1 MNSLNFTFLEE
12 MPAPVIA
19 LTVFLALLVILLFCI
34 FLKLLLIMVRD
45 IKEPEEDETANLVW
59 MIGKLK
65 DLETGVPALDEQVT
79 GAEEALGLTFA
90 KEYAAYLKAYGLAS
104 GRGIKLT
111 GITRKVGRGVVPAT
125 LSARKANPMIPGNM
139 YVVMDD
145 DEMSVLQDGD
155 GSIYLLWPD
164 KEPEWECNSLTEYL
178 KGT

>member
-1 MNSLNFTFLEE
+1 MTLEFLEE

-19 LTVFLALLVILLFCI
+19 LTGFLVLLTILLSCI
-34 FLKLLLIMVRD
+34 FLKLLQIMIRD
-45 IKEPEEDETANLVW
+45 LKDPEDDKVIDLVW
-59 MIGKLK
+59 MIGRLK
-65 DLETGVPALDEQVT
+65 NLETGTPAMDEQVKE
-79 GAEEALGLTFA
+79 AEETLGLTFA

-104 GRGIKLT
+104 GRNIKLT

-125 LSARKANPMIPGNM
+125 LSARKANPGMPNNM

-145 DEMSVLQDGD
+145 DEASVLQDED

>member
-1 MNSLNFTFLEE
+1 MEFLEE

-19 LTVFLALLVILLFCI
+19 LTGFLVLLTILLSCI
-34 FLKLLLIMVRD
+34 FLKLLQIMIRD
-45 IKEPEEDETANLVW
+45 LKEPEEDEVIDLVW
-59 MIGKLK
+59 MIGRLK
-65 DLETGVPALDEQVT
+65 NLETGTPAMDEQVKE
-79 GAEEALGLTFA
+79 AEETLGLTFA

-104 GRGIKLT
+104 GRNIKLT

-125 LSARKANPMIPGNM
+125 LSARKANPGMPNNM

-145 DEMSVLQDGD
+145 DEASVLQDED

>member
-1 MNSLNFTFLEE
+1 MEFLEE

-19 LTVFLALLVILLFCI
+19 LTGFLVLLTILLSCI
-34 FLKLLLIMVRD
+34 FLKLLQIMIRD
-45 IKEPEEDETANLVW
+45 LKDPEDDKVIDLVW
-59 MIGKLK
+59 MIGRLK
-65 DLETGVPALDEQVT
+65 NLETGTPAMDEQVKE
-79 GAEEALGLTFA
+79 AEETLGLTFA

-104 GRGIKLT
+104 GRNIKLT

-125 LSARKANPMIPGNM
+125 LSARKANPGMPNNM

-145 DEMSVLQDGD
+145 DEASVLQDED

>member
-1 MNSLNFTFLEE
+1 MTLEFLEE
-12 MPAPVIA
+12 MPTPVIA
-19 LTVFLALLVILLFCI
+19 FTGFLVLLAILLFCI
-34 FLKLLLIMVRD
+34 FLKLLRIMIRD
-45 IKEPEEDETANLVW
+45 LKEPEEDEVIDLVW

-65 DLETGVPALDEQVT
+65 DLETGTPATDEQVT

-104 GRGIKLT
+104 GKNIKLT
-111 GITRKVGRGVVPAT
+111 GITRRVGRGVVPIT
-125 LSARKANPMIPGNM
+125 LSARKANPGMPNNM

-145 DEMSVLQDGD
+145 DEASVLQDED

>member
-1 MNSLNFTFLEE
+1 MTLEFLEE

-19 LTVFLALLVILLFCI
+19 LTVFLVLLVILLFCI

-45 IKEPEEDETANLVW
+45 VKESEEDGIDDLVW

-65 DLETGVPALDEQVT
+65 DLETGTPATDEQVT

-104 GRGIKLT
+104 GKNIKLT
-111 GITRKVGRGVVPAT
+111 GITRKVGRGVVSTT
-125 LSARKANPMIPGNM
+125 LSARKANPGMPNNM

-145 DEMSVLQDGD
+145 DEMSMLQDGG
-155 GSIYLLWPD
+155 GSIYFLWPD